1 MQLNGARAYQI
12 LIGLKQMAPKTL
24 TFHGHG
30 AVAGGVK
37 STERFRK
44 GDLPEPTIGSH
55 FQPVVRNMSSKWSVI
70 RRLCPW
76 LL

>member
-1 MQLNGARAYQI
+1 
-12 LIGLKQMAPKTL
+12 MAPKTL

-44 GDLPEPTIGSH
+44 GDLPEPTIGLH
-55 FQPVVRNMSSKWSVI
+55 FQPVARNMSSK
-70 RRLCPW
+70 
-76 LL
+76 